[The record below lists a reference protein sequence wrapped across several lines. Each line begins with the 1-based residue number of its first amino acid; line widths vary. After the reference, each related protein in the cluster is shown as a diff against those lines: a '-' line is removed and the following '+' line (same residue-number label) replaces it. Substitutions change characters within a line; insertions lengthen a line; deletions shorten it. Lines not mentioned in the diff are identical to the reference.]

1 MGTCE
6 PTTIELLL
14 FSASNWTGAKKHST
28 ETTKNSRM
36 TTLAQ
41 DPSHRKAGTAF
52 EIDSKAGT
60 AFESNCKAGTA
71 FEINIGV
78 TFRNP
83 FRFMLYGLFNI
94 QEPVSPVT
102 ISVMVPV
109 IEADGIS

>member
-14 FSASNWTGAKKHST
+14 FSASDWTGDKRHRA
-28 ETTKNSRM
+28 ETRKNIRM
-36 TTLAQ
+36 PTLAQ
-41 DPSHRKAGTAF
+41 HR
-52 EIDSKAGT
+52 SYRKAGT

-78 TFRNP
+78 TFRNL
-83 FRFMLYGLFNI
+83 FRFVLYGLFSI

>member
-1 MGTCE
+1 
-6 PTTIELLL
+6 
-14 FSASNWTGAKKHST
+14 
-28 ETTKNSRM
+28 M

-41 DPSHRKAGTAF
+41 GPSRRKAGTAFEIDSKAGIAF

-78 TFRNP
+78 TFRNL

>member
-1 MGTCE
+1 
-6 PTTIELLL
+6 
-14 FSASNWTGAKKHST
+14 
-28 ETTKNSRM
+28 M

-41 DPSHRKAGTAF
+41 HRSYRKAGTGF
-52 EIDSKAGT
+52 ESNCKAGA

-71 FEINIGV
+71 FEINIGA
-78 TFRNP
+78 TFHNL
-83 FRFMLYGLFNI
+83 FRFVLYGLFSI

>member
-41 DPSHRKAGTAF
+41 GPSRRKAGTAF

-60 AFESNCKAGTA
+60 AFE
-71 FEINIGV
+71 INIGV
-78 TFRNP
+78 TFRNL